1 MDVTTERDLDD
12 LLERTLY
19 KAEGAVI
26 GSMLIDDRCV
36 PDVMLKAVPEHFIH
50 PEYRHM
56 FEAIRGLWQAQQPID
71 PVTVQNVVGDQ
82 YQQFI
87 CELLQMTPTAANV
100 MKYAAILQRD
110 SQLHQI
116 KELALKLA
124 MHTDD
129 MDDARKISEEIYQL
143 LSDRQDLKITT
154 WADGLK
160 DFFDRQSDPTPP
172 QYLPWG
178 LPALDGNLTAELGDF
193 IIIGATPSSG
203 KTALALQF
211 AMHMASKGYRVGFF
225 SLETKDRKLI
235 DRIVAQQ
242 SNITLEQ
249 IKHKQISETGWDHIV
264 KTVAP
269 TAKYPVEIIRA
280 AGMTVTDIQA
290 ITMSRHYQIIVVDY
304 IQLVRTSGYN
314 RNRTEEVSLISRSLH
329 EMCSR
334 LDVCVIGLSQ
344 LSRPDKSAKPRN
356 PTMSDLRESGQLE
369 QDAEI
374 IMLLNSVA
382 MPERTLIVDKNKD
395 GDPADVPL
403 VFDAPHVRFGQR
415 AQPDYDNDDEDDE
428 PRRRHQGARSK
439 R

>member
-154 WADGLK
+154 
-160 DFFDRQSDPTPP
+160 
-172 QYLPWG
+172 
-178 LPALDGNLTAELGDF
+178 
-193 IIIGATPSSG
+193 
-203 KTALALQF
+203 
-211 AMHMASKGYRVGFF
+211 
-225 SLETKDRKLI
+225 
-235 DRIVAQQ
+235 
-242 SNITLEQ
+242 
-249 IKHKQISETGWDHIV
+249 
-264 KTVAP
+264 
-269 TAKYPVEIIRA
+269 
-280 AGMTVTDIQA
+280 
-290 ITMSRHYQIIVVDY
+290 
-304 IQLVRTSGYN
+304 
-314 RNRTEEVSLISRSLH
+314 
-329 EMCSR
+329 
-334 LDVCVIGLSQ
+334 
-344 LSRPDKSAKPRN
+344 
-356 PTMSDLRESGQLE
+356 
-369 QDAEI
+369 
-374 IMLLNSVA
+374 
-382 MPERTLIVDKNKD
+382 
-395 GDPADVPL
+395 
-403 VFDAPHVRFGQR
+403 
-415 AQPDYDNDDEDDE
+415 
-428 PRRRHQGARSK
+428 
-439 R
+439 